1 MADPSSTRP
10 SLLLRVRD
18 ERDAEAWRQFVELYG
33 PMVYEFGRRRGLQD
47 ADAAD
52 LTQIVLGGL
61 GEQLRRDAYDCRR
74 GPFRAWL
81 FGVVRNQCRKFVT
94 KRARFIAGTGDTGM
108 HEALAQQPAPEPDDE
123 SLWQQEYEQRLFLWS
138 AERVRPYV
146 AESSWQAFWLTA
158 VEGKSAKETAQRL
171 GMAVGAVYTAKSRV
185 LERIRREIEALE
197 AEGGD
202 EPP

>member
-1 MADPSSTRP
+1 MADPPSTRP

-52 LTQIVLGGL
+52 LTQIVLSGL
-61 GEQLRRDAYDCRR
+61 GEQLRRETYDRSA

-81 FGVVRNQCRKFVT
+81 FGLVRNQCRKLLA
-94 KRARFIAGTGDTGM
+94 KRGRFPAGTGDTGI
-108 HEALAQQPAPEPDDE
+108 HEALAQHAAPESDE
-123 SLWQQEYEQRLFLWS
+123 ETHWQQEYEQRLFLWS
-138 AERVRPYV
+138 AERVRLSV
-146 AESSWQAFWLTA
+146 TESSWQAFWQTA
-158 VEGKSAKETAQRL
+158 VEGTSAKETAQRL

-185 LERIRREIEALE
+185 LERIRREIEELE
-197 AEGGD
+197 NEGGG